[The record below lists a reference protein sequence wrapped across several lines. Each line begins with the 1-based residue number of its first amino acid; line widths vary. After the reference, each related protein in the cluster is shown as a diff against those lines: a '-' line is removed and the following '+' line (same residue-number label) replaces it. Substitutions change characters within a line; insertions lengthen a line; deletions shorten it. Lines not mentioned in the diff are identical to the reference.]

1 MASNASSIVL
11 GPDGPLDV
19 AAARRITDVVA
30 AHPDARVVIDLSRT
44 APCDPF
50 ALTVLADQAV
60 ARKTVSIRGLRDCD
74 RIVLAYL
81 GVRL

>member
-1 MASNASSIVL
+1 MASNASSVVL

-30 AHPDARVVIDLSRT
+30 AHADARVVIDLSRT

-50 ALTVLADQAV
+50 ALAVLAGQAV
-60 ARKTVSIRGLRDCD
+60 ARKTVSIRGLRDRD
-74 RIVLAYL
+74 LIVLAYL
-81 GVRL
+81 GVHL